1 MSLNPRR
8 CAALL
13 VVLIAGFGPF
23 AAVSAQEESLQRR
36 YDLIERQSAELRG
49 LEIREE
55 IEVTFKTSEQL
66 RAELERDLDTD
77 YPPDQRAQDERV
89 LEAFGLIPQETD
101 LRTLYVDLYSEQVA
115 GYYDTETAEM
125 VVIRPEG
132 ADDDLSPSE
141 EITYAHEVV
150 HALQDQNLS
159 IDTALAESEDAT
171 DDASLA
177 GLALIEGDATVAQSD
192 YLAERPGLLL
202 RLSAELMSAEIS
214 SDQLDGAPPFIRETL
229 LFPYDRGATF
239 VTALRNEGGWDRVND
254 AYASLPAS
262 TEQILHPEKY
272 LADER
277 PQSIDV
283 QNIAELLGTGWTEID
298 DGTNGEF
305 QISILLAGQERSAET
320 AEAAAAGWGGD
331 RYRIA
336 TNGDRTALVWSTSW
350 DSSSDAAEFAES
362 LTSYQEQRF
371 GVQRQTAA
379 DANSTTVSGTGMFSR
394 IVLDGERVTYVMAPD
409 EATASI
415 IS

>member
-8 CAALL
+8 CGALL
-13 VVLIAGFGPF
+13 VVFIAGFGPF

-36 YDLIERQSAELRG
+36 YDLIERQTAELRG

-66 RAELERDLDTD
+66 RTELEQDLDTD

-101 LRTLYVDLYSEQVA
+101 LSTLYIDLYSEQVA

-159 IDTALAESEDAT
+159 IDSALAESDDAT
-171 DDASLA
+171 DDESLA
-177 GLALIEGDATVAQSD
+177 SLALIEGDATVAQSD

-202 RLSAELMSAEIS
+202 RLSAEFMTAEIS
-214 SDQLDGAPPFIRETL
+214 SDQLDGAPPIIRETL

-239 VTALRNEGGWDRVND
+239 VTALRDEGGWDRVNE
-254 AYASLPAS
+254 AYSALPAS

-277 PQSIDV
+277 PQTIDL
-283 QNIAELLGTGWTEID
+283 QNLAESLGTGWTEID
-298 DGTNGEF
+298 DGAIGEF
-305 QISILLAGQERSAET
+305 QISVLLAGQEQSAET
-320 AEAAAAGWGGD
+320 ADAAAAGWGGD

-371 GVQRQTAA
+371 GVQRQNAD
-379 DANSTTVSGTGMFSR
+379 DANTTILSDTGMFSR
-394 IVLDGERVTYVMAPD
+394 IVVDGDRVTYIMAPD
-409 EATASI
+409 ESTASL